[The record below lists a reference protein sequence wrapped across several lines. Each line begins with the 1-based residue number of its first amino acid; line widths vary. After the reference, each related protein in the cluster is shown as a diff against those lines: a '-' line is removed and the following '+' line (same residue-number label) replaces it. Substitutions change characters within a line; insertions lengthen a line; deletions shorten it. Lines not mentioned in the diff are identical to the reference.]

1 MGLLIVQ
8 EPDDLLMVAFNFEK
22 KPDSSKSLQHSIFVV
37 GYILRPMKDIS
48 IAICFSWDEAE

>member
-1 MGLLIVQ
+1 
-8 EPDDLLMVAFNFEK
+8 MVAFNFEK
-22 KPDSSKSLQHSIFVV
+22 KPDSGKSLQHSIFVV